1 MDGSSVSDGLHV
13 GLDADQP
20 DCSEQHCRKR
30 IGKDAGR
37 HKLHTQVTHT
47 SYTHKLHTQVT
58 HTSYTHKLHTQ
69 VTHTSYTHKLHTQVT
84 LLNFQTSLL
93 VNNKEFYFL
102 SFVNYNWS
110 SQMFVGHSKYK

>member
-13 GLDADQP
+13 GLDAHQP
-20 DCSEQHCRKR
+20 YCSEQHCRKR
-30 IGKDAGR
+30 IGKDAG
-37 HKLHTQVTHT
+37 K
-47 SYTHKLHTQVT
+47 
-58 HTSYTHKLHTQ
+58 
-69 VTHTSYTHKLHTQVT
+69 HKLHTQVT
-84 LLNFQTSLL
+84 LLNFHQTSLL